1 MRGKEEIIDQETC
14 RQLLRTRHICVIIPT
29 FNNEGTIVDVVRRAK
44 DYCMDVIVVNDGCT
58 DNTPL
63 LLADINDI
71 TLLSLPKNCGKGTA
85 LRKGFRKALAM
96 GFSYA
101 ITLDAD
107 GQHFPEDIPALLQA
121 NILYPDALLIGERKD
136 LDSMERSGGSKFA
149 NAFSN
154 FWFCVQT
161 GQRLRDT
168 QTGYRLYPLHEL
180 HGLHFLTSRYEA
192 ELELLV
198 FAAWHGV
205 RLVQV
210 PVNVFYPPREE
221 RVSHFRPAYDFTRI
235 SILNTILCFM
245 ALLYGLPLWVAR
257 KTMVGVRTIY
267 AILFF
272 VIMSLFVMN
281 PIATIF
287 IRFGRMTE
295 KKRNQLHRLIHFM
308 ARLVMVYH
316 GIPGVK
322 SSVGN
327 KYGEDFS
334 RPAIIICNHQSPL
347 DLMALLQLTDRM
359 VVLTKDWVWNN
370 FFFGYV
376 VRHAEF
382 YPVSMGTDELLPRL
396 QSLVERG
403 YSIAVFP
410 EGTRSKDCSIQRFHQ
425 GAFMLAEKLNLDILP
440 LILTGAGRVLP
451 KNGWHLRK
459 GRIHIEI
466 EHRVTPAEQQKH
478 GTYRERASWFRKWYK
493 AAPHLTSMVFTPPP
507 LRMAS
512 LLPRLSGESNPHRG
526 GKDTLT
532 RL

>member
-1 MRGKEEIIDQETC
+1 MRGKEEIIDKDTC
-14 RQLLRTRHICVIIPT
+14 KQLLRSRRICVIIPT
-29 FNNEGTIVDVVRRAK
+29 YNNEGTITDVVRRTK
-44 DYCMDVIVVNDGCT
+44 DYCMDVIVVNDGST

-63 LLADINDI
+63 LLRNHNDI
-71 TLLSLPKNCGKGTA
+71 SLLSLPKNSGKGTA
-85 LRKGFRKALAM
+85 LRTGFRKALSM

-107 GQHFPEDIPALLQA
+107 GQHFPEDIPTLLQA
-121 NILYPDALLIGERKD
+121 NIDHPDALLIGERKD
-136 LDSMERSGGSKFA
+136 LHTMERSGGSKFA

-168 QTGYRLYPLHEL
+168 QTGYRLYPLHKL
-180 HGLHFLTSRYEA
+180 HGLRFLTSRYEA

-210 PVNVFYPPREE
+210 PVNVYYPPREE

-245 ALLYGLPLWVAR
+245 ALLYGLPLWAIR

-267 AILFF
+267 ALLFF

-281 PIATIF
+281 PIAIAL
-287 IRFGRMTE
+287 IKIGHMTE
-295 KKRNQLHRLIHFM
+295 EKRRKLHRLIHFM

-327 KYGEDFS
+327 KHGEDFH
-334 RPAIIICNHQSPL
+334 RPAMIICNHQSPL

-410 EGTRSKDCSIQRFHQ
+410 EGTRSADCHIQRFHQ

-440 LILTGAGRVLP
+440 LVLYGAGQVLP
-451 KNGWHLRK
+451 KGAKHLNK
-459 GRIHIEI
+459 GFIHIEI
-466 EHRVTPAEQQKH
+466 NPRVSLAEQQKH
-478 GTYRERASWFRKWYK
+478 GTFRERASWFRKWYK
-493 AAPHLTSMVFTPPP
+493 
-507 LRMAS
+507 
-512 LLPRLSGESNPHRG
+512 
-526 GKDTLT
+526 GKMKNEE
-532 RL
+532 